1 MASNQQEFDA
11 GDLHSQQPV
20 KLLMTYDPIPEKRED
35 YFQFVLGEFV
45 PALEHLGLQMSDAW
59 HTAYG
64 SYPLRL
70 AGFLAPD
77 RETLDRI
84 LASQDYQEL
93 ETQFLEYV
101 ENYSRRIVP
110 LRRSFQF

>member
-1 MASNQQEFDA
+1 MASNQQEFEA
-11 GDLHSQQPV
+11 GGFQSQQPV
-20 KLLMTYDPIPEKRED
+20 KLLLAFDPIPEKRDD

-45 PALEHLGLQMSDAW
+45 PSLEHLGLQMSDAW

-77 RETLDRI
+77 KETLYQI
-84 LASQDYQEL
+84 MASRAFQEL
-93 ETQFLEYV
+93 ETQLLEYV